1 MTASKPSLLPRADHV
16 ALPIF
21 EVEASYR
28 FYTKVL
34 QLPLIAAHSGDDWG
48 GKPWLM
54 MIFALGDNR
63 QLALCAL
70 RGVARPVESGLPKD
84 LHHIA
89 FGVATAR
96 ELAAWK
102 RRLRANAIAFSEEE
116 HGPTQR
122 SIYFEDPNG
131 IVLELTSPP
140 AKRTRRDPAAAK
152 VIADWIAVGAS

>member
-1 MTASKPSLLPRADHV
+1 MNAKKPALPRADHV

-28 FYTKVL
+28 FYTKIMR
-34 QLPLIAAHSGDDWG
+34 LPLIAAHSGDDWG

-70 RGVARPVESGLPKD
+70 RGVPRPPSNGLPRE
-84 LHHIA
+84 LHHVA

-102 RRLRANAIAFSEEE
+102 RRLRAHAIEFSEED
-116 HGPTQR
+116 HGAQR

-131 IVLELTSPP
+131 IVLEVTQPP
-140 AKRTRRDPAAAK
+140 AARAHRDPNAPRL
-152 VIADWIAVGAS
+152 VADWIAHGGE